1 MLYSANTN
9 RFYDDPSRYAD
20 APDDLKEISDELHQW
35 LLAGNAEGKN
45 IVPGKDGLPTLAALE
60 LSVDE
65 KNKFTELK
73 RLNAYANPITGSD
86 RFFAEAS
93 SLSATGA
100 TQEEIDKVVSQGK
113 ARYEEIK
120 SQYPWSNA

>member
-1 MLYSANTN
+1 MFYSAKTN
-9 RFYDDPSRYAD
+9 GLYDDPSRYPD
-20 APDDLKEISDELHQW
+20 VPDDLKEIPDDLYQA
-35 LLAGNAEGKN
+35 LMAGNAEGKN
-45 IVPGKDGLPTLAALE
+45 IVPGKDGLPTLASLE

-65 KNKFTELK
+65 KNKFIELK

>member
-1 MLYSANTN
+1 MFYSAKTGGL
-9 RFYDDPSRYAD
+9 YDDPSRYQN
-20 APDDLKEISDELHQW
+20 APDDLKEIPDDLYRA
-35 LLAGNAEGKN
+35 LIAGNAEGKN
-45 IVPGKDGLPTLAALE
+45 IVPGNDGLPTLAALE

>member
-9 RFYDDPSRYAD
+9 RFYDDPSRYQN
-20 APDDLKEISDELHQW
+20 APDDLKEIPDDLYQSLI
-35 LLAGNAEGKN
+35 AGNSEGKN
-45 IVPGKDGLPTLAALE
+45 IVPGKDGLPTLASLE

-65 KNKFTELK
+65 KNRLVELK
-73 RLNAYANPITGSD
+73 RLSAYANPITGSD

-100 TQEEIDKVVSQGK
+100 TQDEINKVVSQGK